1 MKHLAAEPVG
11 RLFRYQLVVGVLIG
25 ALLGAILGAYL
36 VLPAIEQG
44 MAVSVASVVVG
55 LAYGGVFGVL
65 LAAAPILGAA
75 LLLSF
80 VEKRRPGSSG
90 WRQARLSAM
99 GAGLGA
105 VLPGLYWGAGAL
117 TVNDGAWPLL
127 VAAMFVALSM
137 LVAGVATCG
146 ILKYLP
152 RREAVQTHGA

>member
-11 RLFRYQLVVGVLIG
+11 RPFRYQLVVGVLIG

-36 VLPAIEQG
+36 MLPAIEQG
-44 MAVSVASVVVG
+44 MAASVASVVMG

-99 GAGLGA
+99 GAGLGGGPA
-105 VLPGLYWGAGAL
+105 GTVLGRRSPDGERRGLA
-117 TVNDGAWPLL
+117 
-127 VAAMFVALSM
+127 
-137 LVAGVATCG
+137 VAGCRDVCCLEHARGGGGHLRNPEIPAAT
-146 ILKYLP
+146 
-152 RREAVQTHGA
+152 